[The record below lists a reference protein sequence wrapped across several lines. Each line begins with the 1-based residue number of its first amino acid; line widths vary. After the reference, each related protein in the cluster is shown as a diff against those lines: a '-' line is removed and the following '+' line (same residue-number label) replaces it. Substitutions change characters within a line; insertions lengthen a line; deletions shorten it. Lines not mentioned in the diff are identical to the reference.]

1 MMIKFRYTAV
11 AHTTMFGPHWFPYL
25 LIGMLKD
32 YKRHYILERRAE
44 HLFSQS
50 IIMEKKTTIFLE
62 KNYTKVSK
70 GKTKQFQLQQQS
82 WKDKATLEYKLLRIE

>member
-11 AHTTMFGPHWFPYL
+11 AHTTMFGPHWFSYL

-50 IIMEKKTTIFLE
+50 IIMKKKQTNYIFGKELF
-62 KNYTKVSK
+62 TKVSK

-82 WKDKATLEYKLLRIE
+82 